1 MTYKFATKEDLAM
14 LKQTVLC
21 KILFVVLCSC
31 AAAGDE
37 NGKSEQLLL
46 SATQDDLV
54 ARCIRESGHP
64 EAIIIIQEALAQ

>member
-37 NGKSEQLLL
+37 NDKRELLIYR
-46 SATQDDLV
+46 A
-54 ARCIRESGHP
+54 
-64 EAIIIIQEALAQ
+64 